1 MATSPIYKTSN
12 EAGTQA
18 RRRGQAIRSGDYQV
32 GDFAKQSFGEDYQ
45 VGDLARQE
53 LGKDYYV
60 GKLADEAKRSGIA
73 SPSSSRRGIAPSKS
87 GVSAPTKSREAIL
100 AEYGLDPNAP
110 AVPKPI
116 QEESSPSGFSTFVD
130 NIVPDLKSGGVGM
143 VRGLYEIGNLMS
155 GGKLDQEIKDKT
167 GQSGTEFWSK
177 QQQDIRKDYTP
188 ARQALNKELEDT
200 KGFIDSFKFIV
211 TNPTLA
217 GGMAMQM
224 VPQLATIAGATR
236 VVAAKTLAWGL
247 EAGLTREAA
256 VQAAATNASRTV
268 LGLNSVMEGGMAG
281 SDTRSH
287 IMSMKEEELLKSPQ
301 YQDLLNSGLS
311 PDLARQK
318 LANDAS
324 MISTALAA
332 SISAIATKAT
342 GAGKLEAYVLG
353 GAAARA
359 EREIG
364 KRVGM
369 AVAAKEVGFGLA
381 KETAEETLQEG
392 GSQFAQNVGIQQTA
406 EPDRSLMEGV
416 PEAAGAGGALGLVA
430 GAGFG
435 GGKAILQKGTEVV
448 AAAMPTPAQ
457 AESYT
462 GPQGGQLS
470 AVEMST
476 AVGSPAFMAY
486 QWSVADDATRAQLQ
500 AANPNLD
507 LEQLSR
513 DTNLIND
520 GKRISESAPGFVS
533 SFLNGL
539 PSFDLDAARAEAA
552 GTTNIPGAPSMDR
565 AKTLSDLG
573 MQEAEAGV
581 TSTQPSLATDEEATG
596 TTDTG
601 VRQIGDMSTEEIG
614 LRLNGYKRR
623 AQNLERLPENYRR
636 EQAELS
642 VQEMVDQGFP
652 ETVARGVFS
661 NLLGPSL
668 ETLLQEGG
676 YTGAG
681 EATGDVQ
688 QFGDAGIQTDTQTQQ
703 EGASAEPVPI
713 VTENGEYRMSDGS
726 MTAEQFAQNLSNWD
740 NQRGG
745 PGSSTPEDYVV
756 REVTGPLKRVA
767 DAFGVKIFGWD
778 YVGTGKDI
786 PALRQGIS
794 MGGGVIGLNTGRT
807 SQNGEFVVFGHE
819 LFHELA
825 RRDPLSAKVLMDLIE
840 EYLDSD
846 ITTDLKAKLREVGY
860 KEDVLREEI
869 VADVLGVL
877 FTEPSFWKGMARNQ
891 PTLLEKIIDII
902 DQMIQR
908 MSNLGVR
915 ERMVKSAI
923 KDLYQVRGQ
932 MQAFLN
938 YAIEQQSKGTS
949 IEDNIAL
956 NATQA
961 EALQN
966 VRTLLGQ
973 GKRSDAAAA
982 FKAANLWKETGL
994 NFNEVEAQEL
1004 AKAAEPT
1011 PPPATAVEEA
1021 EVPMRRAQED
1031 IDAEN
1036 AKATYIEVVDLL
1048 RRGQTAQ
1055 AAKAFKAGN
1064 LAAYGENFV
1073 DLSKQIAEESKKRVS
1088 EATFKTEE
1096 QKRLSLKSKK
1106 TVFERRVGKVLS
1118 GVTKRVEEAIS
1129 QRKGLAIANYKA
1141 ARQAQAER
1149 RADELVGEAPPKS
1162 QFTDDAGM
1170 VMKLL
1175 AEVGALGQEAYVE
1188 SQARQNSA
1196 EEARAESDRLAEEN
1210 ATIYNNRVAALLYN
1224 ADRGLDQLTKIRQ
1237 EMAAVGY
1244 SPTEIEAIVA
1254 KAESDLKS
1262 LRDGELKALAEEQ
1275 LRDAKNLVR
1284 GETVSKAEPEE
1295 YPGFN
1300 EVQAELDLN
1309 DEQRRN
1315 ALALVAAIEGKSD
1328 KLDDEGKPIP
1338 VAKMSTDDALKAIKD
1353 NDIGQMQLYD
1363 AMRERGIP
1371 IPKSWI
1377 DLTGNISINYSLND
1391 WVKGYP
1397 SSTMA
1402 ARDAWFRSL
1411 DKVPENL
1418 RNATEGELVS
1428 FRNWKKTMTQLR
1440 NRLKEQGNFDS
1451 VENAFPHALPLEY
1464 TLNEMRNPNKIE
1476 GDRGVMIRME
1486 FDDPVRAWFKDVQ
1499 YIEQSRPDLA
1509 KQLVNEFLT
1518 KEEQSAYMEFR
1529 EREDREARQALEMKM
1544 KSPLYSQI
1552 DSLRYLSPE
1561 VYTDFRNQIS
1571 RAEEHQ
1577 LAVIMQAAFEAN
1589 EIAKAGGNIIIWAN
1603 EAADQDAAYSVT
1615 PDQMSSEEIYKA
1627 GLYTTPNDSI
1637 RFKIGTN
1644 SGVLPAVNTIE
1655 STTEMFRTWKDAP
1668 AHTVVQN
1675 PNQLPDDVRAR
1686 ILNRFNAT
1694 GFKAATD
1701 PKTGHLYLFSDFL
1714 EGDTDTQFAVFNE
1727 IYSNWGV
1734 RGFMGDAMNT
1744 FLENQ
1749 YRLNQKTRQAADALI
1764 ARAEA
1769 MGAKLDKL
1777 DATKAVLGDTA
1788 IHTVHTKL
1796 ANWLEKNGFPAVAE
1810 WMKSSSN
1817 SEVANVLSATREAAG
1832 FNGISPIAG
1841 IPNDSVPLD
1850 DKKKP
1855 VEAYA
1860 FRDGNIT
1867 AFARVNPINGQW
1879 VVFTMKDGAK
1889 SINEGDYTI
1898 VTTDDPQVVGNIL
1911 KQYGQTKWASS
1922 RQTLQYIGPESIQRL
1937 ESWNPDDPMWTR
1949 FKRWFIQG
1957 MQNKYYSVWQVTQQL
1972 AMAGKDISVYDDLV
1986 KYEARTG
1993 YHIAE
1998 YKRKYANNII
2008 KIMRR
2013 LGDNNVTKEDVDE
2026 FLMARHAKERNE
2038 AIKAISTNS
2047 AGSGMTDKEAN
2058 NILKNVANL
2067 PENVRQDMERI
2078 GQLVDQM
2085 SKDKL
2090 AYLLQTG
2097 RISKYSYEAMAR
2109 YKHYVN
2115 LSGNEETDLDA
2126 YDKTVL
2132 GTNLFGVGSAGV
2144 IRSTGRGTKAID
2156 VLENT
2161 MNSYVSA
2168 LVTGQKNRVLQS
2180 LLQMFEMNPDKT
2192 FVEVNPMKQM
2202 KRVDVGAFNF
2212 DNKILKI
2219 LGTDKDDV
2227 KAGKNFLVGLRQR
2240 VERGEIDTD
2249 DAIAEIAQ
2257 RIREAEERR
2266 AIDPQEAA
2274 RALRSINEQVVL
2286 SSRLSPDGYVTMVDD
2301 TRPDKQELVVYVN
2314 GKAIKMVFKGRANAF
2329 FQAITGQNVQRV
2341 PLFEAFG
2348 IFNNLFSQM
2357 VTTWNPAWIPIN
2369 VIRDVQTAISNMA
2382 ADPEVGAELAGK
2394 MAKEWRKSA
2403 SLGTRYQF
2411 DLWRQSPDRTMIG
2424 TDWANKY
2431 ADKHPLSPEETQ
2443 LLKEFFEDGAAT
2455 FFFDRDGLEAQIKSL
2470 DSMGKAKYD
2479 TGTIGFLKGM
2489 GAAVEIVSMGTEL
2502 APRIAVYKTLREAG
2516 KSREFAAR
2524 YAKELTVN
2532 FNMKGS
2538 WSFMSQLFAFFNP
2551 AVQGTARLFK
2561 DASGKKFA
2569 AVAAVWTALG
2579 FLSAMIARGFGDD
2592 DDEYE
2597 DMNTLDMVPDYKR
2610 QTSLTFLPNTAF
2622 GSLPIA
2628 YGWNF
2633 FASLGSY
2640 TYDALAGRMPV
2651 NVAAGKLVSSG
2662 VNAFSPMGSGAES
2675 KTWTGTILKTLSPT
2689 AVLPVLEIA
2698 MNENRF
2704 GAPIYKQNNPY
2715 SDVEEAN
2722 SYMHMESSNPIS
2734 KWFVQRMSEV
2744 TQFGAKE
2751 GKNPRY
2757 TPGLVDLN
2765 AGAVDHTIRSYLPG
2779 LISTTYDTAG
2789 WTINEFMG
2797 KEQSRKLYQGLSDLP
2812 VVSRFKAKTD
2822 HETWDTGASRNVK
2835 SVISTEWKK
2844 WSAPETTE
2852 AEKEE
2857 ILKKYPNIGQM
2868 NDLVKAL
2875 DNERKT
2881 DAQYVADLER
2891 QPGIEQKVKIQERN
2905 SYILRD
2911 RQRNEMLVRQALKFG
2926 WRPAVVFKST
2936 PDEAKTLE

>member
-1 MATSPIYKTSN
+1 MATSPLYKTSD

-18 RRRGQAIRSGDYQV
+18 RRRGQAIKSGDYQV
-32 GDFAKQSFGEDYQ
+32 GDFAKQALGENYQ
-45 VGDLARQE
+45 VGDLARQQ

-73 SPSSSRRGIAPSKS
+73 SPSSSRRGIAPSPS
-87 GVSAPTKSREAIL
+87 GTSTPK
-100 AEYGLDPNAP
+100 AEPDLTDLYAKYGLDPNAP
-110 AVPKPI
+110 RTP
-116 QEESSPSGFSTFVD
+116 PSDPNAPLEGNFLGD
-130 NIVPDLKSGGVGM
+130 AANDLAIGGLQLYGAGYEIANLVSGG
-143 VRGLYEIGNLMS
+143 RI
-155 GGKLDQEIKDKT
+155 DQAIKERTGKT
-167 GQSGTEFWSK
+167 GTENLAEGR
-177 QQQDIRKDYTP
+177 QRLQQDQSP
-188 ARQALNKELEDT
+188 ALQAQRKELEDA
-200 KGFIDSFKFIV
+200 KGFVDSFAAVI
-211 TNPTLA
+211 TNPRLA
-217 GGMAMQM
+217 GSMVVQMA
-224 VPQLATIAGATR
+224 PQLATIGMAAR
-236 VVAAKTLAWGL
+236 AVAMRTLAWGA
-247 EAGLTREAA
+247 EAGISAEAA
-256 VQAAATNASRTV
+256 QAAASTNAARTV
-268 LGLNSVMEGGMAG
+268 LGLNAVMEGGMAG

-287 IMSMKEEELLKSPQ
+287 ILNMSEAELAKSPQ
-301 YQDLLNSGLS
+301 YQELLKSGMD
-311 PDLARQK
+311 PYLARTK

-324 MISTALAA
+324 LISTALAA
-332 SISAIATKAT
+332 SISAIATKVT
-342 GAGKLEAYVLG
+342 GADKLEAAVLG
-353 GAAARA
+353 RVMNKA
-359 EREIG
+359 EQ
-364 KRVGM
+364 
-369 AVAAKEVGFGLA
+369 EVGKQTGMQVAKKFGFDVL
-381 KETAEETLQEG
+381 KETGEETLQEG
-392 GSQFAQNVGIQQTA
+392 GAQFAQNVAKQQRID
-406 EPDRSLMEGV
+406 EQQSLLEGV
-416 PEAAGAGGALGLVA
+416 PEAAGAGGAMGLFA

-435 GGKAILQKGTEVV
+435 GGKIAMDKGVEAV

-457 AESYT
+457 AKAYT
-462 GPQGGQLS
+462 GPQGGALS
-470 AVEMST
+470 DVEMS
-476 AVGSPAFMAY
+476 AAAGSPAFMAY
-486 QWSVADDATRAQLQ
+486 QWSVADDATRIALQ
-500 AANPNLD
+500 NANPNL
-507 LEQLSR
+507 
-513 DTNLIND
+513 NLQALAQDVNLVND

-533 SFLNGL
+533 AFMNGL
-539 PSFDLDAARAEAA
+539 PSFDLEAARAAA
-552 GTTNIPGAPSMDR
+552 ANVTNISGAPSMEGV
-565 AKTLSDLG
+565 KNLSELG
-573 MQEAEAGV
+573 RQEAEAGI
-581 TSTQPSLATDEEATG
+581 TGTPPSLTTDEEGTV
-596 TTDTG
+596 TTDAG
-601 VRQIGDMSTEEIG
+601 IRQIADMSMEEQINR
-614 LRLNGYKRR
+614 LRGYKRR
-623 AQNLERLPENYRR
+623 AQNLEGLPENYRR
-636 EQAELS
+636 QQAELS
-642 VQEMVDQGFP
+642 VQEMTEQGFP
-652 ETVARGVFS
+652 ETVARGVFA
-661 NLLGPSL
+661 NLLGPDL

-681 EATGDVQ
+681 EATGDVP
-688 QFGDAGIQTDTQTQQ
+688 QFGDTGMPTDTQTQQ
-703 EGASAEPVPI
+703 EGAPPEPVSI
-713 VTENGEYRMSDGS
+713 VTEDGEYRMSDGS
-726 MTAEQFAQNLSNWD
+726 MTPEQFAQNLSNWD

-745 PGSSTPEDYVV
+745 PGSSVPADYVV
-756 REVTGPLKRVA
+756 REATGPLKRIA
-767 DAFGVKIFGWD
+767 DAFGVKVFTWD
-778 YVGTGKDI
+778 YVGDGKGQNKVV
-786 PALRQGIS
+786 PAIRQGIS
-794 MGGGVIGLNTGRT
+794 MGKGVIGLNSGRT
-807 SQNGEFVVFGHE
+807 SQGSEFVVFGHE

-825 RRDPLSAKVLMDLIE
+825 KRDPMSAKVLMDLIE
-840 EYLDSD
+840 QYLDTD
-846 ITTDLKAKLREVGY
+846 ITTELKARLREVGY
-860 KEDVLREEI
+860 KEGILREEI
-869 VADVLGVL
+869 VADVLGIL
-877 FTEPSFWKGMARNQ
+877 FTEPSFWEGMARSQ

-908 MSNLGVR
+908 MSNLGNR
-915 ERMVKSAI
+915 EKMVKSAI
-923 KDLYQVRGQ
+923 KDLDRVRG
-932 MQAFLN
+932 MMLAFLN
-938 YAIEQQSKGTS
+938 DAIDQQSKGTS

-966 VRTLLGQ
+966 VRTLLVQ
-973 GKRSDAAAA
+973 GKRSEAAAA

-1004 AKAAEPT
+1004 SKTAEPT
-1011 PPPATAVEEA
+1011 PAPAVEEA

-1036 AKATYIEVVDLL
+1036 AKASYVEVVELL
-1048 RRGQTAQ
+1048 RAGKTVEASR
-1055 AAKAFKAGN
+1055 AFKKGK
-1064 LAAYGENFV
+1064 LASFGEDFAAMQ
-1073 DLSKQIAEESKKRVS
+1073 KQVQSEMKKRVS

-1106 TVFERRVGKVLS
+1106 AGFERQVDKVMS
-1118 GVTKRVEEAIS
+1118 GVTKRVEEAIA
-1129 QRKGLAIANYKA
+1129 QRKGLAIASYKA
-1141 ARQAQAER
+1141 SRRAETDR

-1162 QFTDDAGM
+1162 QFADDAGM

-1188 SQARQNSA
+1188 VQARQTSA
-1196 EEARAESDRLAEEN
+1196 EEQRAESDRLVEEN
-1210 ATIYNNRVAALLYN
+1210 ATIHNNRVAALLYN
-1224 ADRGLDQLTKIRQ
+1224 ADRGLDQLAKIRQ

-1244 SPTEIEAIVA
+1244 SPSEIESIVA
-1254 KAESDLKS
+1254 KSESDLKS

-1315 ALALVAAIEGKSD
+1315 ALALVDAIEGKP
-1328 KLDDEGKPIP
+1328 KVDDDGVERP
-1338 VAKMSTDDALKAIKD
+1338 VGKMSMDDAMKAIRL
-1353 NDIGQMQLYD
+1353 NQIGQMQLYD
-1363 AMRERGIP
+1363 AMRERGVTV
-1371 IPKSWI
+1371 PKPWI

-1391 WVKGYP
+1391 WVKGFP
-1397 SSTMA
+1397 NSAMA
-1402 ARDAWFRSL
+1402 ARDAWFRAM
-1411 DKVPENL
+1411 DAVPESM
-1418 RNATEGELVS
+1418 RNANQGELLS
-1428 FRNWKKTMTQLR
+1428 FRNWKKNMTELR
-1440 NRLKEQGNFDS
+1440 NRLKEQGTFDS
-1451 VENAFPHALPLEY
+1451 VENAFPHALPLQY

-1509 KQLVNEFLT
+1509 PQLVNEFLT
-1518 KEEQSAYMEFR
+1518 KEEQSAYREFK

-1561 VYTDFRNQIS
+1561 VYTNFRMQIS
-1571 RAEEHQ
+1571 QAEEHQ

-1589 EIAKAGGNIIIWAN
+1589 EIAKAGGDIISWAN
-1603 EAADQDAAYSVT
+1603 EAADQDAAYAKT
-1615 PDQMSSEEIYKA
+1615 PDEMSDDAEYDGDEYL
-1627 GLYTTPNDSI
+1627 GYDDSV

-1644 SGVLPAVNTIE
+1644 SGVLSAVNTIE
-1655 STTEMFRTWKDAP
+1655 STTEMFRTWNNPP
-1668 AHTVVQN
+1668 AHTIVQN

-1694 GFKAATD
+1694 GLKAATD

-1714 EGDTDTQFAVFNE
+1714 EGDADTQFAVFNE

-1749 YRLNQKTRQAADALI
+1749 YRLNQKTRQAADAMI

-1796 ANWLEKNGFPAVAE
+1796 ADWLGKNGFPAVSE

-1817 SEVANVLSATREAAG
+1817 SEIATILSNTREAAG
-1832 FNGISPIAG
+1832 FDGISPIAG
-1841 IPNDSVPLD
+1841 ITNDSVPFD
-1850 DKKKP
+1850 NKKKP

-1898 VTTDDPQVVGNIL
+1898 TTTDDPQVVGNML
-1911 KQYGQTKWASS
+1911 KQFGQTKWASS

-1937 ESWNPDDPMWTR
+1937 QSWNPDDPMWTR

-1957 MQNKYYSVWQVTQQL
+1957 MQNKYYSVWQVVQQL
-1972 AMAGKDISVYDDLV
+1972 SMAGKNINVYDDLV

-1993 YHIAE
+1993 YFIAE
-1998 YKRKYANNII
+1998 YKRKYANNIV

-2013 LGDNNVTKEDVDE
+2013 LGDADITKEDVDE
-2026 FLMARHAKERNE
+2026 FLMARHAEERN
-2038 AIKAISTNS
+2038 ATIKGISTNS
-2047 AGSGMTDKEAN
+2047 AGSGMSDAEAAK
-2058 NILKNVANL
+2058 ILKKVAALPANVN
-2067 PENVRQDMERI
+2067 RDMERL
-2078 GQLVDQM
+2078 GSLVDQM

-2097 RISKYSYEAMAR
+2097 RISKYSYEAMSR

-2126 YDKTVL
+2126 YDKRVL
-2132 GTNLFGVGSAGV
+2132 GTNAFGVGSAGIV
-2144 IRSTGRGTKAID
+2144 RSTGRGTKAID

-2168 LVTGQKNRVLQS
+2168 IVTGQKNRVLQS
-2180 LLQMFEMNPDKT
+2180 LLEMFEMNPDKT

-2257 RIREAEERR
+2257 RIRAAEERR

-2274 RALRSINEQVVL
+2274 RALRSINEEVVL
-2286 SSRLSPDGYVTMVDD
+2286 SSRLSPDGYVSMVDD
-2301 TRPDKQELVVYVN
+2301 TKPDKQELVVYVN
-2314 GKAIKMVFKGRANAF
+2314 GKAIKMVFKGRANDF

-2348 IFNNLFSQM
+2348 RFNNLFSQM

-2424 TDWANKY
+2424 TEWANKY
-2431 ADKHPLSPEETQ
+2431 AAKHPLSPEESQ

-2455 FFFDRDGLEAQIKSL
+2455 FFFDRDGLEEQIKSL
-2470 DSMGKAKYD
+2470 ADMGKAKYD

-2489 GAAVEIVSMGTEL
+2489 SSAVEIVSMGTEL

-2538 WSFMSQLFAFFNP
+2538 WAFMSQLFAFFNP

-2569 AVAAVWTALG
+2569 AVAAVWTGLG
-2579 FLSAMIARGFGDD
+2579 FLAAMIARGFGND

-2640 TYDALAGRMPV
+2640 TYDAVTGRMPID
-2651 NVAAGKLVSSG
+2651 VAAGKLVSSG

-2722 SYMHMESSNPIS
+2722 SYMHMESANPIS

-2744 TQFGAKE
+2744 TQFGAKD

-2757 TPGLVDLN
+2757 SPGVVDLN
-2765 AGAVDHTIRSYLPG
+2765 AGVVDHTIRSYLPG
-2779 LISTTYDTAG
+2779 LLSTAYDTAG

-2797 KEQSRKLYQGLSDLP
+2797 KEQSRKMYQGLSDLP

-2844 WSAPETTE
+2844 WSSPDTTD
-2852 AEKEE
+2852 AERDA
-2857 ILKKYPNIGQM
+2857 IVKKYPNIGQM
-2868 NDLVKAL
+2868 KDLVTAL
-2875 DNERKT
+2875 DNERKV

-2891 QPGIEQKVKIQERN
+2891 QPGVEQKVKLEERN

-2911 RQRNEMLVRQALKFG
+2911 RQRNEMLVRQALKSG

-2936 PDEAKTLE
+2936 PDETKPPE